1 MHKITLV
8 SPFPL
13 GRGQGDG
20 GRKALIRLANPATKI
35 AVPLSGRVRR
45 HPIPASPGFSP
56 PWVCLYG
63 MICQCRKR
71 FSAGVPGASAP
82 GEIN

>member
-35 AVPLSGRVRR
+35 AVPPRRAREAPSHPCAARVQPPLGLPVWHDLS
-45 HPIPASPGFSP
+45 
-56 PWVCLYG
+56 
-63 MICQCRKR
+63 
-71 FSAGVPGASAP
+71 VP
-82 GEIN
+82 